1 MEYQCT
7 IEGVSPL
14 IMHSCAGMDED
25 NPFAKEKAEIIRKKG
40 ANRTS
45 ADKVRIKE
53 IDTALGFWINE
64 SGEPEIPTTAVRR
77 MLEDA
82 AKKLKQGPLVREGII
97 VTKTAFHYDKALGET
112 LDELAKNKEVQLT
125 VPAVIQRNR
134 ILVTRPH
141 FKQWKLEFTVDA
153 EDDIVDIS
161 QLQQWLEIGGRRVG
175 IGAWRPTNS
184 GYYGRFKL
192 VSIEEKGNNNE

>member
-1 MEYQCT
+1 M
-7 IEGVSPL
+7 
-14 IMHSCAGMDED
+14 
-25 NPFAKEKAEIIRKKG
+25 KAENPK
-40 ANRTS
+40 S
-45 ADKVRIKE
+45 PPPPFDE
-53 IDTALGFWINE
+53 C
-64 SGEPEIPTTAVRR
+64 
-77 MLEDA
+77 
-82 AKKLKQGPLVREGII
+82 LKTLQRNSSKAHSSVSEGII

-153 EDDIVDIS
+153 EDDIVNIS

-175 IGAWRPTNS
+175 IGAWRPTKS
-184 GYYGRFKL
+184 GYYGRFRL
-192 VSIEEKGNNNE
+192 ISLEERKEKNE